1 MTSNLYEAAYECIMC
16 CDANDKLEL
25 TAKYEKLW
33 KSDNLGL
40 HDNSAPIKI
49 INPGRPV
56 KPGLVTPDK
65 LPRRGMGTQQGR
77 IILMHAIAHIEF
89 NAIDLAWDAVYRF
102 RNLPREYYS
111 DWISVAR
118 EEARHFSMIRAWL
131 EQQGSFYG
139 EYAAHDGLWHMAI
152 QTMDDPLIRMALIP
166 RVFEARGLDVTPD
179 MIKGLFNHGAD
190 EAAEILQ
197 QIYEDEIGHVHIG
210 SAWFEYLCKQRK
222 IKSDVTFQ
230 EILKEHKPVF
240 VKNKLNKKARRQ
252 AGFSD
257 SELTM
262 IENIT

>member
-1 MTSNLYEAAYECIMC
+1 MTSNLYEAAYQCIMC
-16 CDANDKLEL
+16 CDVNNKLEL
-25 TAKYEKLW
+25 TSKYEKLW
-33 KSDNLGL
+33 KSDDLGL
-40 HDNSAPIKI
+40 HDNSAAVKI

-56 KPGLVTPDK
+56 KPELVTPDK
-65 LPRRGMGTQQGR
+65 LPRRGMGTPQGR

-89 NAIDLAWDAVYRF
+89 NALNLAWDAVYRF
-102 RNLPREYYS
+102 RDLPREYYS
-111 DWISVAR
+111 DWIRVAR

-131 EQQGSFYG
+131 EQHGSFYG

-152 QTMDDPLIRMALIP
+152 QTMDDSLIRMALIP

-179 MIKGLFNHGAD
+179 MIKGLANHGAY
-190 EAAEILQ
+190 EVAEILQ

-210 SAWFEYLCKQRK
+210 SSWFEFLCEQRK

-230 EILKEHKPVF
+230 EILREYQPVF
-240 VKNKLNKKARRQ
+240 IKNKLNKPARRQ

>member
-1 MTSNLYEAAYECIMC
+1 MASNTYDAAYECIMC
-16 CDANDKLEL
+16 CDIDDKLKL
-25 TAKYEKLW
+25 TSKYEKLW
-33 KSDNLGL
+33 KSEDLDL
-40 HDNSAPIKI
+40 YDNSAPIKI
-49 INPGRPV
+49 IKPGRPL
-56 KPGLVTPDK
+56 KPELVTPDK

-89 NAIDLAWDAVYRF
+89 NAINLAWDAVYRF
-102 RNLPREYYS
+102 RNLPKEYYS
-111 DWISVAR
+111 DWIGVAK

-139 EYAAHDGLWHMAI
+139 AYAAHDGLWRMAI

-166 RVFEARGLDVTPD
+166 RVFEARGLDVTPG
-179 MIKGLFNHGAD
+179 MIKGLINHGAE

-197 QIYEDEIGHVHIG
+197 LIYEDEIGHVHIG

-222 IKSDVTFQ
+222 IISDVTFR
-230 EILKEHKPVF
+230 EILREYQPVF
-240 VKNKLNKKARRQ
+240 VKNKLNKIARRQ

-262 IENIT
+262 IENII

>member
-1 MTSNLYEAAYECIMC
+1 MTSNLYEAAYECITC
-16 CDANDKLEL
+16 CDVNDKLEL
-25 TAKYEKLW
+25 TSRYEKSW

-40 HDNSAPIKI
+40 HDNSVPVKI
-49 INPGRPV
+49 RNPGRPER
-56 KPGLVTPDK
+56 PELVVPDK

-77 IILMHAIAHIEF
+77 TILMHAIAHIEF
-89 NAIDLAWDAVYRF
+89 NAINLAWDAIYRF

-111 DWISVAR
+111 DWVGVAR
-118 EEARHFSMIRAWL
+118 EEAMHFSMIRTWL

-139 EYAAHDGLWHMAI
+139 EFAAHDGLWHMAI

-166 RVFEARGLDVTPD
+166 RVFEARGLDVAPD
-179 MIKGLFNHGAD
+179 MIKGLFNHGAE

-197 QIYEDEIGHVHIG
+197 LIYDDEIGHVHIG
-210 SAWFEYLCKQRK
+210 SVWFEYLCKQRN
-222 IKSDVTFQ
+222 IISDVTFQ
-230 EILKEHKPVF
+230 EILKEYQPVF

-262 IENIT
+262 LENIT

>member
-1 MTSNLYEAAYECIMC
+1 MVSNLYEAAYECILC
-16 CDANDKLEL
+16 CDVNDKLEL
-25 TAKYEKLW
+25 TSKYEKLW
-33 KSDNLGL
+33 KSDNLDL
-40 HDNSAPIKI
+40 DDNSAPIKI
-49 INPGRPV
+49 INPGRPL
-56 KPGLVTPDK
+56 KPGLVTHDK
-65 LPRRGMGTQQGR
+65 LPRRGMGTQRGR

-89 NAIDLAWDAVYRF
+89 NAINLAWDAVYRF
-102 RNLPREYYS
+102 RDFPKKYYS
-111 DWISVAR
+111 DWIGVAR
-118 EEARHFSMIRAWL
+118 EEARHFLMIRTWL

-139 EYAAHDGLWHMAI
+139 GYTAHDGLWHMAI

-179 MIKGLFNHGAD
+179 MIKGLVNHGAD
-190 EAAEILQ
+190 DAAEILQ

-222 IKSDVTFQ
+222 IIPDVAFQ
-230 EILKEHKPVF
+230 EILREHRPVF
-240 VKNKLNKKARRQ
+240 VKNKLNKKARRK

>member
-1 MTSNLYEAAYECIMC
+1 MSSNLYEAAYECIMC
-16 CDANDKLEL
+16 CDVNDKLEL
-25 TAKYEKLW
+25 TSKYEKLW
-33 KSDNLGL
+33 KSDNLSL
-40 HDNSAPIKI
+40 YDSSAPIKI

-56 KPGLVTPDK
+56 MPVLVTPDK

-89 NAIDLAWDAVYRF
+89 NAINLAWDAIYRF

-111 DWISVAR
+111 DWIGVAR
-118 EEARHFSMIRAWL
+118 EEASHFSMIRAWL
-131 EQQGSFYG
+131 EGQGSFYG

-166 RVFEARGLDVTPD
+166 RVFEARGLDVTPG
-179 MIKGLFNHGAD
+179 MIKGLVNHG
-190 EAAEILQ
+190 EEKAAEILQ

-222 IKSDVTFQ
+222 IKSDVKFQ
-230 EILKEHKPVF
+230 EILKDYRPVF

-257 SELTM
+257 SELNM